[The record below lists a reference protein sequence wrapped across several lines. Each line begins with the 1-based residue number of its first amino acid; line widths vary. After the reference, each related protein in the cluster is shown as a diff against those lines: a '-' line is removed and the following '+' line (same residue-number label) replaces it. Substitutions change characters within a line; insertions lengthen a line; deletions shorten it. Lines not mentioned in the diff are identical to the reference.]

1 MNLFEKTERAY
12 NKLKWHEKF
21 CTWNITN
28 KRFLKIKNSFL
39 ENLFAEGV
47 EEKDFKSLENYFELL
62 KDCDTYFNH
71 GQSVVQC
78 LLFSL
83 LTSINFHW
91 GFNLFN
97 KGNFCIPTVFVLM
110 LNIILVFSISFLL
123 RKIKDSLKIK
133 NIHYFFL

>member
-1 MNLFEKTERAY
+1 MKNILIIVFLAITTFGFFY
-12 NKLKWHEKF
+12 SFSKF
-21 CTWNITN
+21 VIVNARNPET
-28 KRFLKIKNSFL
+28 
-39 ENLFAEGV
+39 
-47 EEKDFKSLENYFELL
+47 

-133 NIHYFFL
+133 NIHYFFLYEDLNDKLK